1 MPDIQPQMT
10 QIKASAGSGK
20 TYTLTREFLKH
31 LAGCQSQGRRAQ
43 ACSLAGPEEDW
54 RSVMAITFTNAAA
67 SEMQDRVLRVLKERA
82 LSADPADSSAPFLSQ
97 AQAREWLE
105 RIMHDKA
112 SLNIS
117 TIDSLLNLIVRMS
130 ALTENLPPDFTP
142 VFTTDEI
149 LRPCWEAVTNEA
161 WQGDRHLRALIARI
175 CEMAAIYDERNTFQA
190 AHVITGKLTRLMPL
204 LFTERLSN
212 LTPEETFQTS
222 EGQGLLPGLRKGILE
237 SMQVLL
243 AANGT
248 APEGAAITFH
258 KKCLTAFEKA
268 CQEYATG
275 LGMPFEAATLA
286 DYAKLRLSK
295 KCFDSAYFKK
305 DRLPVTSKSGPAP
318 EHVHET
324 YAQLVHE
331 VREFLAVEALYR
343 QSRICQPLLE
353 LARLIF
359 ERYERNQQAEGLVPN
374 DRIPIMV
381 ERILSGEYGVAEAL
395 CRMGTRISH
404 FLVDE
409 FQDTSRDHWAALKP
423 LVAEALARGGSFS
436 WVGDV
441 KQAIYGFRG
450 GDSQLFDDISRDA
463 SLTCMLNSGVRRETL
478 AANWRSRKEII
489 EFNNAL
495 FAPLDDRELCRTVLE
510 AATPG
515 LDLDATCRQAPSYCE
530 DAEDP
535 DTTLVDYM
543 AGKMAEAYAGAAQIP
558 SPRTRDGGSVRL
570 VLFGDNAQN
579 GQDGQNGQP
588 EGAGAGAADA
598 PAGTESEADD
608 DALSAD
614 EQCTAVH
621 RLCLA
626 AHATHPWSDLLVLV
640 RTNRQA
646 LALARYL
653 SQQGIPVITE
663 NSLLLSDHSLIVQSI
678 ALLTF
683 LRAPEDDIA
692 FWTVASGS
700 IMNRDPANRPFAA
713 ERFLLDES
721 LLALSRERRVRHT
734 PDVENYDPD
743 DDPDEAPEET
753 ADDET
758 GATAG
763 TGASAGT
770 DHRAQNSLGPVRT
783 LAQAWSEAYPQA
795 WNTLF
800 VPLMDACGSITPYDL
815 VAEWYDRE
823 DVDARFPEAR
833 PFVRRF
839 LEILHTSR
847 QRGIRSVGDFLDYW
861 AEYGHEEKVPMPEGM
876 DAVRIM
882 TTHKAKGLQ
891 APIVIVP
898 WTSARSRSFFDLE
911 VVEYYPEDGSAPL
924 RALCPHIKVFPS
936 WTARRLKDAFEA
948 VNRFYVAFTRA
959 EEALYVLVSAKPQGD
974 GKLLHCLLEKAGDA
988 IPAPVPWAQLQQEL
1002 DADLTALTEQPEQ
1015 QEQGPDQVPDP
1026 GQDQRQEPAQASA
1039 SEAGRPD
1046 AQAGVPRLW
1055 DGTGRSPL
1063 AASSDWRPMD
1073 WMPRLRLHFDY
1084 QDESHPRDRAR
1095 EEGILVHACLEE
1107 LARLPAGL
1115 RKDAGAFARAREQV
1129 LQDRLKA
1136 SPWLEEGDFADRARE
1151 ELAWFAAL
1159 DERCHWLDHGLPE
1172 QSICTSRGR
1181 MLRTDLLV
1189 RPHAENHLTGPLVVE
1204 YKHGLCEE
1212 PFLSDYHAQVL
1223 AYLRT
1228 LVAAGDKASP
1238 RPMGCI
1244 VYLRSRKLHLVLH
1257 DGSSPTLTGR
1267 VTGDAA
1273 PGVLLN
1279 EDEVPGL
1286 IARISGLAAQGARSM
1301 REQEQAQ
1308 GTARGQ
1314 TRGKA
1319 RKTSAQQA
1327 KDQAPRPR
1335 PGSLLD
1341 LCPDKGTGTDS
1352 GTTTDTDT
1360 NS

>member
-1 MPDIQPQMT
+1 MPDIQPEMT

-20 TYTLTREFLKH
+20 TYTLTQEFLKH
-31 LAGCQSQGRRAQ
+31 LSGCKAQVRRDS
-43 ACSLAGPEEDW
+43 ACSMMGPEEDW

-82 LSADPADSSAPFLSQ
+82 LCSAPEGSSAPFLTQ
-97 AQAREWLE
+97 REAREWLE

-142 VFTTDEI
+142 VFTTSEI
-149 LRPCWEAVTNEA
+149 LDPYWEAVTNEA
-161 WQGDRHLRALIARI
+161 WQGDRHLKALIARI
-175 CEMAAIYDERNTFQA
+175 CEMAATYDERNTFQA
-190 AHVITGKLTRLMPL
+190 SSIITKKLTRLMPL
-204 LFTERLSN
+204 LFTERLN
-212 LTPEETFQTS
+212 DLTPEEAFQTS
-222 EGQGLLPGLRKGILE
+222 DGQGLLPGLRKTIHE
-237 SMQVLL
+237 CMQLLL
-243 AANGT
+243 AADGT
-248 APEGAAITFH
+248 APEGAAIRLH
-258 KKCLTAFEKA
+258 KNCISALEKA
-268 CQEYATG
+268 CREYAAE
-275 LGMPFEAATLA
+275 LGGCVQEATLA

-295 KCFDSAYFKK
+295 KCFDSAYFRK
-305 DRLPVTSKSGPAP
+305 DKLPVTTKSGPAP
-318 EHVHET
+318 DSVHEA
-324 YAQLVHE
+324 YATLVDS
-331 VREFLAVEALYR
+331 VRSFLPLEALYR

-463 SLTCMLNSGVRRETL
+463 SLTRMLQSGVHRETL

-489 EFNNAL
+489 DFNNAL
-495 FAPLDDRELCRTVLE
+495 FAPLDDRDLCRKVLE
-510 AATPG
+510 AASSS
-515 LDLDATCRQAPSYCE
+515 LDLAATCRQAPSYCA
-530 DAEDP
+530 DAEAP
-535 DTTLVDYM
+535 DETLIDYM
-543 AGKMAEAYAGAAQIP
+543 AGKMAEAYAGAAQGP
-558 SPRTRDGGSVRL
+558 SPRTRDGGSVSL
-570 VLFGDNAQN
+570 VLFGADEQKGN
-579 GQDGQNGQP
+579 DGGT
-588 EGAGAGAADA
+588 GAA
-598 PAGTESEADD
+598 EAEDD
-608 DALSAD
+608 DIVPAD

-621 RLCLA
+621 KLCLKS
-626 AHATHPWSDLLVLV
+626 HATHPWSDLLVLV

-646 LALARYL
+646 MALARFL

-663 NSLLLSDHSLIVQSI
+663 NSLLLSDHPLIVQTI

-692 FWTVASGS
+692 FWTVMSGS
-700 IMNRDPANRPFAA
+700 IMNRDAEDRPFAC
-713 ERFLLDES
+713 ERFHLDES

-734 PDVENYDPD
+734 LDVENYDPD
-743 DDPDEAPEET
+743 DLPEDLNEDPDHGSGGT
-753 ADDET
+753 DET
-758 GATAG
+758 QGSGGSGRSSGSQAPN
-763 TGASAGT
+763 
-770 DHRAQNSLGPVRT
+770 RLNSPGRT

-795 WNTLF
+795 WNTLL

-847 QRGIRSVGDFLDYW
+847 QRGIRSVGAFLDYW
-861 AEYGHEEKVPMPEGM
+861 AEHGQEEKVPMPEGM

-898 WTSARSRSFFDLE
+898 WTSARTSNFPGLE

-924 RALCPHIKVFPS
+924 RALCPHTKVFPS
-936 WTARRLKDAFEA
+936 WTARVLKDAFEA

-959 EEALYVLVSAKPQGD
+959 EEELCILVSAKPQGD
-974 GKLLHCLLEKAGDA
+974 GALLHCLLARAGEA
-988 IPAPVPWAQLQQEL
+988 LPAPVPWAQVQQEL
-1002 DADLTALTEQPEQ
+1002 DATLHDL
-1015 QEQGPDQVPDP
+1015 QEQDPVQTQTGPTGADLPERPKTPELPETEAVQ
-1026 GQDQRQEPAQASA
+1026 GGTAS
-1039 SEAGRPD
+1039 
-1046 AQAGVPRLW
+1046 VPRPLW
-1055 DGTGRSPL
+1055 DGTGRTAL
-1063 AASSDWRPMD
+1063 AASQDWRPMD

-1107 LARLPAGL
+1107 LARLPASV
-1115 RKDAGAFARAREQV
+1115 RRDEEAFAHAREQA
-1129 LQDRLKA
+1129 LQERIKA
-1136 SPWLEEGDFADRARE
+1136 APWLGEGDFADRARE

-1189 RPHAENHLTGPLVVE
+1189 LPHAENHLTGPLVVE

-1257 DGSSPTLTGR
+1257 DGSSPTLSGR
-1267 VTGDAA
+1267 VTGAEA
-1273 PGVLLN
+1273 PAVLL
-1279 EDEVPGL
+1279 DEADVPGL
-1286 IARISGLAAQGARSM
+1286 IASISGLAAKGARSM
-1301 REQEQAQ
+1301 RAQEKAQ
-1308 GTARGQ
+1308 GKTGDKVRSPAQKTAQGQ
-1314 TRGKA
+1314 GKA
-1319 RKTSAQQA
+1319 RPKA
-1327 KDQAPRPR
+1327 KAGMKR
-1335 PGSLLD
+1335 PGSRSLPD
-1341 LCPDKGTGTDS
+1341 LC
-1352 GTTTDTDT
+1352 TDT
-1360 NS
+1360 NTDANTDR